1 MLANLG
7 DFISFTILVSLVVPL
22 VITIVVVVVIIWA
35 FRRAM
40 PTGKAAA
47 QEELRARL
55 ARGEISPSEYEA
67 TMDALRNQR

>member
-1 MLANLG
+1 VFDMSG
-7 DFISFTILVSLVVPL
+7 FISFTILISLIIPL
-22 VITIVVVVVIIWA
+22 IIVIVVVVMIVWA

-40 PTGKAAA
+40 PTGNAAA
-47 QEELRARL
+47 QEELRNRL

>member
-1 MLANLG
+1 MFNSLG
-7 DFISFTILVSLVVPL
+7 DFIGLTLIVSLAVPL
-22 VITIVVVVVIIWA
+22 IITIVVAVVIVYA

-40 PTGKAAA
+40 PSGKAAA
-47 QEELRARL
+47 QEELRNRL